1 MLAILPRTTSRRTTV
16 VDVGDLA
23 PDFELMDANRTP
35 VRLSSFRGEKNVVLV
50 FYPLAFTGVCQ
61 GELCA
66 IRDDIADFSND
77 DVQTLAVS
85 VDSGPVHAKWAE
97 EQGYTFPLLADFWP
111 HGAVAK
117 EYGVFNEDI
126 GLALRGT
133 FIIDKLGRV
142 AYKVV
147 NGIPDARD
155 QDEYKKVLAS
165 LA

>member
-1 MLAILPRTTSRRTTV
+1 M
-16 VDVGDLA
+16 VDVGDEA
-23 PDFELMDANRTP
+23 PDFELHDQDRNP
-35 VRLSSFRGEKNVVLV
+35 VRLSSFRGSKNVVVL

-66 IRDDIADFSND
+66 VRDEIADFSND
-77 DVQTLAVS
+77 EVQTLAIS
-85 VDSGPVHAKWAE
+85 VDSGPTHAAWAK

-117 EYGVFNEDI
+117 AYGVFNDDL

-133 FIIDKLGRV
+133 FIVDKAGKV

-147 NGIPDARD
+147 NAIPDARN

-165 LA
+165 L

>member
-1 MLAILPRTTSRRTTV
+1 M
-16 VDVGDLA
+16 VDVGASGGGLALGLEVGTEA
-23 PDFELMDANRTP
+23 PDFELQDQDRNL
-35 VRLSSFRGEKNVVLV
+35 VRLSSFRGEKNVVIV

-66 IRDDIADFSND
+66 IRDEIVAFSGD
-77 DVQTLAVS
+77 DVQTLAIS
-85 VDSGPVHAKWAE
+85 VDSGPTHAKWAA

-117 EYGVFNEDI
+117 TYGVLNEDI

-133 FIIDKLGRV
+133 FIVDKAGMIV
-142 AYKVV
+142 YKVV
-147 NGIPDARD
+147 HAIPDARD
-155 QDEYKKVLAS
+155 QAEYKKVLAS